1 MSKDL
6 FVRRV
11 YSSYGISVVV
21 ELDFVNETISL
32 VEKDGSK
39 KLWDF
44 TGRGVEYLNGWRNIM
59 RSMEYATAE
68 AQKEMQAHIDD
79 RLKDFVKLYQ
89 AVDLKLKKGAPLAE
103 VSE

>member
-1 MSKDL
+1 MTDL

-44 TGRGVEYLNGWRNIM
+44 TGRGVQYMNGWRNIM
-59 RSMEYATAE
+59 RAMEHATTE
-68 AQKEMQAHIDD
+68 AQKEMQAHIDGK
-79 RLKDFVKLYQ
+79 LEEFVKQYQ
-89 AVDLKLKKGAPLAE
+89 AVDKALKKGADLAE
-103 VSE
+103 A

>member
-1 MSKDL
+1 MTDL

-11 YSSYGISVVV
+11 YTSFGISVVV

-44 TGRGVEYLNGWRNIM
+44 TGRGVQYMNGWRNIM
-59 RSMEYATAE
+59 RAMEHATAE
-68 AQKEMQAHIDD
+68 AQKEMQAHIDGK
-79 RLKDFVKLYQ
+79 LEEFVKQYQ
-89 AVDLKLKKGAPLAE
+89 AVDKALKKGADLAE
-103 VSE
+103 A